1 MREKKNSLADGV
13 FEIWSWKII
22 VPGLMIP
29 PRDLKIGTDGV
40 FQTCLQRK
48 KKKTGYSDERKSRIE
63 KEARYWPGEKCRSW
77 VVIASVERKT
87 ESKTGVC
94 GRIMEI
100 KTCSSKDSVWVGK
113 IIRVFIK
120 FYLILKG

>member
-1 MREKKNSLADGV
+1 MADGV

-48 KKKTGYSDERKSRIE
+48 KKKSYSDERKSRIE
-63 KEARYWPGEKCRSW
+63 KEAGYWPGEKCRSW

-94 GRIMEI
+94 GPIMEI
-100 KTCSSKDSVWVGK
+100 KTRSNKDSVWVGK

-120 FYLILKG
+120 FYLIFKG